1 MASSGTSTR
10 STDKSPVLNWVLA
23 VATIPAAAA
32 VVGFAYMQ
40 ILGTAGCSAPDCAS
54 LNTLGFTLIQYGV
67 PAVAGLAVVASF
79 VTARRRGG
87 VLVPLAAWVVIA
99 VAVIVLILTF
109 PH

>member
-1 MASSGTSTR
+1 MASSGSSASHR
-10 STDKSPVLNWVLA
+10 STVVNWVLA

-40 ILGTAGCSAPDCAS
+40 VLGTAGCTQPDCTS
-54 LNTLGFTLIQYGV
+54 LNSLGFSLIQYGV
-67 PAVAGLAVVASF
+67 PAVAGLAVVLSF
-79 VTARRRGG
+79 ITARRRGG
-87 VLVPLAAWVVIA
+87 VLVPLAAFAVIA